1 MEEKKLDEVVI
12 TKEKVIFVE
21 GMDEVNFFYALLKKM
36 EMGDGYQVIDY
47 KGKSR

>member
-21 GMDEVNFFYALLKKM
+21 GMDEVNFVYALLKKM
-36 EMGDGYQVIDY
+36 EMGDG
-47 KGKSR
+47 

>member
-21 GMDEVNFFYALLKKM
+21 GMDEVNFFLCLIKKKWRW
-36 EMGDGYQVIDY
+36 EMTI
-47 KGKSR
+47 K

>member
-21 GMDEVNFFYALLKKM
+21 GMDEVNFFMPY
-36 EMGDGYQVIDY
+36 
-47 KGKSR
+47 